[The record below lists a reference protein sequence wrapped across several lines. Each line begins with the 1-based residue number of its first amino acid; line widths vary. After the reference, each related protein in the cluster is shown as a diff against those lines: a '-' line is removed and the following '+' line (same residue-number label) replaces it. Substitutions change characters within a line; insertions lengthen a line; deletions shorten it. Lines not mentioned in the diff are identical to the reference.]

1 MSAQLVETIRTTLQ
15 PSDNPYLQGAWRP
28 THNEWDAVF
37 ANGHAEVAWA
47 KLNALAEGARIAS
60 RKLWGR

>member
-28 THNEWDAVF
+28 THNEWDALF
-37 ANGHAEVAWA
+37 ANGDA
-47 KLNALAEGARIAS
+47 
-60 RKLWGR
+60 